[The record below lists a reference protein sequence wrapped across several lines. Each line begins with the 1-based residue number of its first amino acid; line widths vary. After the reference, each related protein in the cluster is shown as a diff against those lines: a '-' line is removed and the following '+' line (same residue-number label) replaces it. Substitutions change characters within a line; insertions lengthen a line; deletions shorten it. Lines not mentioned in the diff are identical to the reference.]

1 MSTSTRSGDV
11 AEVKLRYA
19 AAADPITDDENFRLH
34 LPTDAVREGALVAKL
49 ARPGVMRDAL
59 LTVADVLASDLRFKA
74 RDRAD
79 YLAYLLAQGKR
90 VSNEVWE
97 AQRSYLDEKFGG
109 ADDEAKVESPLDPI
123 VTIGE
128 HGTSIEVFS
137 TDESAYAR
145 LLLRAGTDGAY
156 ETTSRTDGTTHLVF
170 DEPLLRGI
178 GRMRSY
184 RSSTLEFG
192 PGEASQP
199 GGASVTERDIA
210 VPLRWLRAFGQVQAA
225 TTLPAREFELAPI
238 DLYNALLTLRMRKA
252 KTSPRALRYE
262 LVPGEAPRM
271 VLEPWDLVIEGTG
284 PVYNGAAPVVVRTWG
299 RQRLTVLARLLPH
312 TKSVRVRLVGAGLPA
327 YYVLDLGDAELTLA
341 LSGWTDSGWAG
352 IATFDLLVAG
362 AVDELLAKRVHD
374 ALLTDASKSQG
385 GLRLDELAKLTERPI
400 NDVRQAI
407 LHHMQRGT
415 IVHDLG
421 NDRYLVRSLL
431 AKAPD
436 AETMR
441 YRDEREQQAHRL
453 LALADAVR
461 LTKVHD
467 LAGEGTRIEGEVED
481 PQAHRT
487 YRTSFT
493 IDREGRTVD
502 ATCTSPQFRRS
513 GLREGPTVPMIALRL
528 LFARRQ
534 AELERARGT
543 EEGRKLIRAE
553 TRVLVRRGGP
563 RQPFKKDDSAGSPN
577 TGSLTYRL
585 SLDDREVVVRWGSHP
600 ERMRMHRLK
609 FANAEDARDE
619 YFGRLSSLGDK
630 GFIDASAAEM
640 V

>member
-1 MSTSTRSGDV
+1 MSTSTRSDV

-19 AAADPITDDENFRLH
+19 AATDPITDDENFRLH
-34 LPTDAVREGALVAKL
+34 LPTDAIREGGLVAKL

-109 ADDEAKVESPLDPI
+109 AEEAKAESPLDPI
-123 VTIGE
+123 VTIDE

-145 LLLRAGTDGAY
+145 LLLRAGTDASAAAAY
-156 ETTSRTDGTTHLVF
+156 ETKSRTDGTTHIVF
-170 DEPLLRGI
+170 DETLLRGI

-184 RSSTLEFG
+184 RASTLEFG
-192 PGEASQP
+192 PGEAAKA
-199 GGASVTERDIA
+199 GANPASINERDIA

-225 TTLPAREFELAPI
+225 STLPAREFELAPI

-284 PVYNGAAPVVVRTWG
+284 PVYSGAMPVVVRTWG

-312 TKSVRVRLVGAGLPA
+312 CKRVRVRLVGAGLPA

-374 ALLTDASKSQG
+374 ALLTDDAKRAG
-385 GLRLDELAKLTERPI
+385 GLRLDELAKSTERPI
-400 NDVRQAI
+400 NEVRQAI

-415 IVHDLG
+415 IGHDLG
-421 NDRYLVRSLL
+421 NDRYFVRSLL
-431 AKAPD
+431 ANPPA
-436 AETMR
+436 AEALR
-441 YRDEREQQAHRL
+441 YRDEHEQQAHRL
-453 LALADAVR
+453 LALPDAVR

-553 TRVLVRRGGP
+553 TRVLVRRG
-563 RQPFKKDDSAGSPN
+563 AGTTPAN

-600 ERMRMHRLK
+600 ERMRMHRLR
-609 FANAEDARDE
+609 FASAEDARDE
-619 YFGRLSSLGDK
+619 YFGRLTSLGDK

>member
-1 MSTSTRSGDV
+1 MSTSKRDV
-11 AEVKLRYA
+11 ARVKLRYA
-19 AAADPITDDENFRLH
+19 AAVDPITDDENFKLH
-34 LPTDAVREGALVAKL
+34 LPTDASRGGSLVAKL

-97 AQRSYLDEKFGG
+97 AQRAYLDEKFGG
-109 ADDEAKVESPLDPI
+109 AEAKVESPLDPI
-123 VTIGE
+123 VTISE
-128 HGTSIEVFS
+128 HGTAIEVFS

-145 LLLRAGTDGAY
+145 LLLKAGTDGAY
-156 ETTSRTDGTTHLVF
+156 ESKSRTDGTTHLVF

-192 PGEASQP
+192 PGAAAGSGEAAGVS
-199 GGASVTERDIA
+199 ERDIS

-225 TTLPAREFELAPI
+225 STLPAREFELAPI

-284 PVYNGAAPVVVRTWG
+284 PAYSGAAPVVVRTWG

-312 TKSVRVRLVGAGLPA
+312 TKRVRVRLVGAGLPA

-362 AVDELLAKRVHD
+362 AVDELLAKRVYD
-374 ALLTDASKSQG
+374 ALDKSPSGLTLA
-385 GLRLDELAKLTERPI
+385 ELAKATDRPN

-407 LHHMQRGT
+407 LHHMQRGVV
-415 IVHDLG
+415 VHDLG
-421 NDRYLVRSLL
+421 NDRYLARSLL
-431 AKAPD
+431 ADPPDPD
-436 AETMR
+436 AMR

-453 LALADAVR
+453 LDLPDAVR

-563 RQPFKKDDSAGSPN
+563 RRAFAKDDSPSPAAN
-577 TGSLTYRL
+577 IGSLTYRL

-600 ERMRMHRLK
+600 ERMRMHRLR
-609 FANAEDARDE
+609 FATAEDARVE
-619 YFGRLSSLGDK
+619 YFGRLESLGDK

>member
-1 MSTSTRSGDV
+1 MSTSTRDV

-19 AAADPITDDENFRLH
+19 AAVDPITDDENFKLH
-34 LPTDAVREGALVAKL
+34 LPTDAARQGSLVAKL

-59 LTVADVLASDLRFKA
+59 LTIADVLASDLRFKA

-97 AQRSYLDEKFGG
+97 AQRSFLDEKFGG
-109 ADDEAKVESPLDPI
+109 AEAKVESPLDPV
-123 VTIGE
+123 VTVSE
-128 HGTSIEVFS
+128 YGTAIEVFS

-145 LLLRAGTDGAY
+145 LLLKSGSAY
-156 ETTSRTDGTTHLVF
+156 EAKSRSDGTTHLVF
-170 DEPLLRGI
+170 DEALLRGI

-192 PGEASQP
+192 PGAAAGSGSAEGVS
-199 GGASVTERDIA
+199 ERDIS

-225 TTLPAREFELAPI
+225 STLPAREFELAPI

-284 PVYNGAAPVVVRTWG
+284 PAYSGAMPVVVRTWG

-312 TKSVRVRLVGAGLPA
+312 TKRVRVRLVGAGLPA

-362 AVDELLAKRVHD
+362 AVDELLAKRIYD
-374 ALLTDASKSQG
+374 ALDNDTTKRAG
-385 GLRLDELAKLTERPI
+385 GLTLDALAKTVDRPI

-407 LHHMQRGT
+407 LHHMQRGVV
-415 IVHDLG
+415 VHDLAS
-421 NDRYLVRSLL
+421 DRYLARSLL
-431 AKAPD
+431 ATPPD
-436 AETMR
+436 VEALR

-453 LALADAVR
+453 LALPDAVR

-563 RQPFKKDDSAGSPN
+563 RRLFKQDDSPSPAAN

-585 SLDDREVVVRWGSHP
+585 SLDDREVVVRWGTHP
-600 ERMRMHRLK
+600 ERMRMHRLR
-609 FANAEDARDE
+609 FATPEDARDE
-619 YFGRLSSLGDK
+619 YFGRLESLGDK